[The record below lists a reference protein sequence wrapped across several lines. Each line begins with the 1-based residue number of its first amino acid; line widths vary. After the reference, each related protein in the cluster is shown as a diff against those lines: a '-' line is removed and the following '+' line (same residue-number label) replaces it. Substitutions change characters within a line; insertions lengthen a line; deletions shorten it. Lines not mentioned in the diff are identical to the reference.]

1 LKLALKAEPLIA
13 ARAKERMISGVKANP
28 TANLP
33 EGTSETRDELAEL
46 ALKAEPL
53 IAARAK
59 ERQLSTLK
67 QNTDVANL
75 PPRDETGKTRDEI
88 AALAKVS

>member
-1 LKLALKAEPLIA
+1 MGGLLVNCLLK
-13 ARAKERMISGVKANP
+13 
-28 TANLP
+28 
-33 EGTSETRDELAEL
+33 L

-75 PPRDETGKTRDEI
+75 PPRDETGKTRDEL
-88 AALAKVS
+88 AALAGIT